1 MFIIIHY
8 ILSEAFFLLLRF
20 ICETGRTT
28 FPRLVQLLH
37 SIAVLNIIW
46 YSICPKHMIGHL
58 LSHDMTL
65 LY

>member
-1 MFIIIHY
+1 MVFRNPNATLYRIFCMFIIIHY

-37 SIAVLNIIW
+37 SIAVLNII
-46 YSICPKHMIGHL
+46 
-58 LSHDMTL
+58 
-65 LY
+65 